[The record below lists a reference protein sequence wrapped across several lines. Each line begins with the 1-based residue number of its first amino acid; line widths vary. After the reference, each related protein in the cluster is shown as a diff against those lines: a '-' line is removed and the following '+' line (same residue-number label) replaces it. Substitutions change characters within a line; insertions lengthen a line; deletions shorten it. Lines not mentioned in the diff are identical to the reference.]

1 MKIIHRLYILLSII
15 IITAS
20 VNLFL
25 LLSSS
30 TQGYETESNFTIA
43 LRELQTKSIVQG
55 LLGADIVFL
64 FIVLFSTTRSLN
76 PLKSLTAALAR
87 IKEGK
92 YGEEIKYESKDE
104 IGLIID
110 SFNSMSTALQEKVEK
125 ARQHEIARDEFLAM
139 ITHELKTPLV
149 PISGYADMMLKGHMG
164 PINESQ
170 KERLEIIKTSSTS
183 LLALISDLLDAQKL
197 ALGQLKFRKLENNVK
212 SSVEKSVELMAP
224 QAIVDKIELTHNAK
238 DDIYITYDDERIR
251 QVINNLIK
259 NSIKAVQPEIGK
271 VNVLVEDSP
280 TEAKISIKDNG
291 RGIPKEAHDKIFRK
305 FFQVD
310 ASLTR
315 EKGGSG
321 LGLSICKS
329 IVESHGGKIWFE
341 SEVGKGT
348 TFIFTLPKTQQT
360 DLGMAQTK
368 SNQER
373 PIMNRLS

>member
-1 MKIIHRLYILLSII
+1 MKIVHRLYILLSVI

-20 VNLFL
+20 INLFL
-25 LLSSS
+25 LLST
-30 TQGYETESNFTIA
+30 TQGYGAESNVTIG
-43 LRELQTKSIVQG
+43 LYEIQTKSIVQG
-55 LLGADIVFL
+55 LLGADIAFL
-64 FIVLFSTTRSLN
+64 FLVLFSTTRSLN
-76 PLKSLTAALAR
+76 PLKSLTGALAR

-92 YGEEIKYESKDE
+92 YGEEIKYESHDE

-110 SFNSMSTALQEKVEK
+110 SFNSMSKALQEKVEK

-164 PINESQ
+164 PITESQ
-170 KERLEIIKTSSTS
+170 RERLEIIKTSSSS

-212 SSVEKSVELMAP
+212 STVEKSVELMAP

-238 DDIYITYDDERIR
+238 DDIYTTYDDERIR

-271 VNVLVEDSP
+271 VNVLLEDSP

-291 RGIPKEAHDKIFRK
+291 RGIPKEAHDKIFKK
-305 FFQVD
+305 FYQVD

-348 TFIFTLPKTQQT
+348 TFAFTLPKIQQ
-360 DLGMAQTK
+360 K
-368 SNQER
+368 
-373 PIMNRLS
+373 

>member
-1 MKIIHRLYILLSII
+1 MKIVHRLYVLLSVI

-20 VNLFL
+20 INLFL
-25 LLSSS
+25 LFSA
-30 TQGYETESNFTIA
+30 TQGNEIEPNFTIA
-43 LRELQTKSIVQG
+43 IRELQTKSIVQG

-92 YGEEIKYESKDE
+92 YGEEIKYESNDE

-110 SFNSMSTALQEKVEK
+110 AFNAMSKALQEKVEK
-125 ARQHEIARDEFLAM
+125 AKQHEIARDEFLAM

-170 KERLEIIKTSSTS
+170 RERLEIIKTSSSS

-197 ALGQLKFRKLENNVK
+197 ALGQLKFTKLVNNVK
-212 SSVEKSVELMAP
+212 STVEKSVELMAP
-224 QAIVDKIELTHNAK
+224 QAIVDKIELTHSAK
-238 DDIYITYDDERIR
+238 DDIYTTYDDERIR

-271 VNVLVEDSP
+271 VNVLLEDSP

-291 RGIPKEAHDKIFRK
+291 RGIPKEAHDKIFKK
-305 FFQVD
+305 FYQVD

-329 IVESHGGKIWFE
+329 IIESHGGKIWFE
-341 SEVGKGT
+341 SDVGKGT
-348 TFIFTLPKTQQT
+348 TFAFTLPKIQQ
-360 DLGMAQTK
+360 K
-368 SNQER
+368 
-373 PIMNRLS
+373 

>member
-1 MKIIHRLYILLSII
+1 MKIVHRLYILLSVII
-15 IITAS
+15 VTAS

-25 LLSSS
+25 LLST
-30 TQGYETESNFTIA
+30 TQGYEAKSNITIG
-43 LRELQTKSIVQG
+43 LYEIQIKSIVQG
-55 LLGADIVFL
+55 LLGADIAFL
-64 FIVLFSTTRSLN
+64 FLVLFSTTRSLN

-104 IGLIID
+104 IGLIIEA
-110 SFNSMSTALQEKVEK
+110 FNAMSKALQEKVEK

-164 PINESQ
+164 PINDSQ
-170 KERLEIIKTSSTS
+170 RERLEIIKTSSTS

-197 ALGQLKFRKLENNVK
+197 ALGQLKFRKLENNLK
-212 SSVEKSVELMAP
+212 STVEKSVELMAP
-224 QAIVDKIELTHNAK
+224 QAIVDKIELTRDTK
-238 DDIYITYDDERIR
+238 DDIYTTYDDERIR

-271 VNVLVEDSP
+271 VNVILEDFP

-291 RGIPKEAHDKIFRK
+291 RGIPKEAHDKIFKK

-348 TFIFTLPKTQQT
+348 TFAFTLPKIQQT
-360 DLGMAQTK
+360 
-368 SNQER
+368 
-373 PIMNRLS
+373 

>member
-1 MKIIHRLYILLSII
+1 MKIVHRLYVLLSVI

-20 VNLFL
+20 INLFL
-25 LLSSS
+25 LFSA
-30 TQGYETESNFTIA
+30 TQGNEIEPNFTIA
-43 LRELQTKSIVQG
+43 IRELQTKSIVQG

-92 YGEEIKYESKDE
+92 YGEEIKYESNDE

-110 SFNSMSTALQEKVEK
+110 AFNAMSKALQEKVEK
-125 ARQHEIARDEFLAM
+125 AKQHEIARDEFLAM

-170 KERLEIIKTSSTS
+170 RERLEIIKTSSSS

-197 ALGQLKFRKLENNVK
+197 ALGQLKFRKLVNNVK
-212 SSVEKSVELMAP
+212 STVEKSVELMAP
-224 QAIVDKIELTHNAK
+224 QAIVDKIELTHSAK
-238 DDIYITYDDERIR
+238 DDIYTTYDDERIR

-271 VNVLVEDSP
+271 VNVLLEDSP

-291 RGIPKEAHDKIFRK
+291 RGIPKEAHDKIFKK
-305 FFQVD
+305 FYQVD

-329 IVESHGGKIWFE
+329 IIESHGGKIWFE
-341 SEVGKGT
+341 SDVGKGT
-348 TFIFTLPKTQQT
+348 TFAFTLPKIQQ
-360 DLGMAQTK
+360 K
-368 SNQER
+368 
-373 PIMNRLS
+373 

>member
-1 MKIIHRLYILLSII
+1 MKIVHRLYILLSVI

-20 VNLFL
+20 INLFL
-25 LLSSS
+25 LLSA
-30 TQGYETESNFTIA
+30 TQGFETESNFT
-43 LRELQTKSIVQG
+43 LGFRELQTKSIVQG

-64 FIVLFSTTRSLN
+64 FVVLFSTTRSLN
-76 PLKSLTAALAR
+76 PLKSLSVALAR

-92 YGEEIKYESKDE
+92 YGEEIKYESNDE

-110 SFNSMSTALQEKVEK
+110 AFNAMSKALQEKVEK
-125 ARQHEIARDEFLAM
+125 AKQHEIARDEFLAM

-149 PISGYADMMLKGHMG
+149 PISGYADMMLKGHVG
-164 PINESQ
+164 PITESQ
-170 KERLEIIKTSSTS
+170 RERLEIIKTSSTS

-197 ALGQLKFRKLENNVK
+197 ALGQLKFRKLVNNVK
-212 SSVEKSVELMAP
+212 STVEKSVELMAP

-238 DDIYITYDDERIR
+238 DDIYTTYDDERIR
-251 QVINNLIK
+251 QVVNNLIK

-271 VNVLVEDSP
+271 VNVTVEDFP

-291 RGIPKEAHDKIFRK
+291 RGIPKEAHDKIFKK
-305 FFQVD
+305 FYQVD

-329 IVESHGGKIWFE
+329 IVEAHGGKIWFE
-341 SEVGKGT
+341 SDVGKGT
-348 TFIFTLPKTQQT
+348 TFAFTLPKIQE
-360 DLGMAQTK
+360 TK
-368 SNQER
+368 S
-373 PIMNRLS
+373 SG

>member
-1 MKIIHRLYILLSII
+1 MKIVHRLYILLSII

-20 VNLFL
+20 INLFL
-25 LLSSS
+25 LLSAA
-30 TQGYETESNFTIA
+30 QGFDTESNLA
-43 LRELQTKSIVQG
+43 LGFRELQTKSIVQG

-64 FIVLFSTTRSLN
+64 FVVLFSTTRSLN
-76 PLKSLTAALAR
+76 PLKALSLALAR

-92 YGEEIKYESKDE
+92 YGEEIKYESNDE
-104 IGLIID
+104 IGSIMGA
-110 SFNSMSTALQEKVEK
+110 FNAMSKALQEKVEK

-164 PINESQ
+164 PISESQ
-170 KERLEIIKTSSTS
+170 RERLEIIKTSSTS

-197 ALGQLKFRKLENNVK
+197 ALGQLKFRKLVNNVK
-212 SSVEKSVELMAP
+212 TTVEKSVELMAP

-238 DDIYITYDDERIR
+238 DDIHITYDDERIR

-271 VNVLVEDSP
+271 VSVLLEDSP
-280 TEAKISIKDNG
+280 TEAKISVKDNG
-291 RGIPKEAHDKIFRK
+291 RGIPKEAQDNIFKK
-305 FFQVD
+305 FYQVD

-341 SEVGKGT
+341 SDVGKGT
-348 TFIFTLPKTQQT
+348 TFVFTLPKIQE
-360 DLGMAQTK
+360 TK
-368 SNQER
+368 SVDSLKNTDTTTVR
-373 PIMNRLS
+373 NTLA